1 MPETGSAPLKN
12 TKHELY
18 AVGRASGL
26 SRREVYANAGFT
38 GSPHG
43 GTARVEQCIGVL
55 DRIEY
60 LQKQAAE
67 QMVRATV
74 VSQNITRNQ
83 LNAEAQ
89 ETYRRAMVGT
99 PVMAKDGTPTGVSKP
114 DLAAANRSIEIRA
127 KLNGLMIDVTADIE
141 DLDSV
146 LEGKNPEELKAYI
159 LSLLEQVD
167 PNLSKSMKAQMD
179 ETPDEQPDA
188 DAPLLQ

>member
-1 MPETGSAPLKN
+1 MLEK
-12 TKHELY
+12 
-18 AVGRASGL
+18 
-26 SRREVYANAGFT
+26 
-38 GSPHG
+38 
-43 GTARVEQCIGVL
+43 CIGVL
-55 DRIEY
+55 DRIAY
-60 LQKQAAE
+60 LQKQATDRT
-67 QMVRATV
+67 MRALV
-74 VSQNITRNQ
+74 ISQAVTRNQ

-89 ETYRRAMVGT
+89 ETYERAMLGT
-99 PVMAKDGTPTGVSKP
+99 PVMAKDGSPTGVSKP

-127 KLNGLMIDVTADIE
+127 KLNGLMIDVTADVE

-179 ETPDEQPDA
+179 EKPDEQPDA